1 MNTKK
6 LGFTLIELL
15 VVVAILGI
23 LAAVGIR
30 AYQGYVSSAKKKSA
44 QNIMMQISLG
54 QVEYYSDN
62 GQYYATSTCKPD
74 DKSSNQIEKNLL
86 GGADSINE
94 DVGYYMCAKKSTSD
108 YEIVAEE
115 IGNSSANK
123 CRMTMPKSTKITFN
137 THC

>member
-23 LAAVGIR
+23 LAAVGIS

-94 DVGYYMCAKKSTSD
+94 DMGYYICVVKSSID
-108 YEIVAEE
+108 YKVIAEE
-115 IGNSSANK
+115 TTGKSK
-123 CRMTMPKSTKITFN
+123 CKMTMPKSTKIEFN
-137 THC
+137 SHC